1 MLITSII
8 HIVKSIRKYRQQFSF
23 DSIHKHLDKV
33 CSIWMFDLVWINI
46 SFLDSSAIF
55 SKTTIIYFL
64 LQTKTGSSFNLATIG
79 LVCTIMTLII
89 LLFTILPEHPKSMFS
104 VAFTFN
110 FMQSLGCPSI
120 LIIGNK
126 SIRNSLK
133 RIVSV
138 KINCYHEHT
147 KSFFNR
153 KFLRNQVSPSL

>member
-1 MLITSII
+1 MT
-8 HIVKSIRKYRQQFSF
+8 FSF
-23 DSIHKHLDKV
+23 T
-33 CSIWMFDLVWINI
+33 
-46 SFLDSSAIF
+46 SANF
-55 SKTTIIYFL
+55 SKTTITYFL

-89 LLFTILPEHPKSMFS
+89 LSFTILPEHPKSMFS

-133 RIVSV
+133 RIVSA

-147 KSFFNR
+147 KSLFNR

>member
-1 MLITSII
+1 MITSII

-33 CSIWMFDLVWINI
+33 CSIWMVNFVWIPFNY
-46 SFLDSSAIF
+46 SSANF

-89 LLFTILPEHPKSMFS
+89 LLFTILPEHPKSMLS

-133 RIVSV
+133 RIISV
-138 KINCYHEHT
+138 KITCYNEHT
-147 KSFFNR
+147 KSLFNR